1 MRSWTEFMMWNH
13 AFFIIELVIAY
24 KRSDILLFICGV
36 MMLILSPLYH
46 RSHERHYQPYEKIA
60 AFGTMIYVLFSSWCY
75 MPHQRCLI
83 MIATY
88 VVNYNLWL
96 YSKQY
101 DHEHY
106 ERWHPW
112 LHITIAGTIHSY
124 QCLLVEN

>member
-1 MRSWTEFMMWNH
+1 MMWNH
-13 AFFIIELVIAY
+13 AFFIVELVIAY
-24 KRSDILLFICGV
+24 KRADMLLLVLGI

-46 RSHERHYQPYEKIA
+46 LSHERHYQPYEKLT
-60 AFGTMIYVLFSSWCY
+60 AFGAMIYVLFSSWYY
-75 MPHQRCLI
+75 MPPQRFWI

-96 YSKQY
+96 YSKAY
-101 DHEHY
+101 DNEHY

-124 QCLLVEN
+124 QYLIQEN